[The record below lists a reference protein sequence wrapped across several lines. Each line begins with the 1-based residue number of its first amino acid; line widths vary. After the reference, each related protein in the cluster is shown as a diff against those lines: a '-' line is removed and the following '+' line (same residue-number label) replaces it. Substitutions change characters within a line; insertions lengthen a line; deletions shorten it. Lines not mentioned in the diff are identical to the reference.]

1 VRCYI
6 DLTKAYDKVN
16 RQILWKMLRL
26 YGIPEE
32 LVKIIISFHEGA
44 TARLWLDGELSVLDI
59 QLQRGLLKQGSV
71 LSPAVLFNIFMGTVV
86 TRFEELC
93 MARLGTGCG
102 EIGVR
107 IN

>member
-44 TARLWLDGELSVLDI
+44 TARLWLDGELS
-59 QLQRGLLKQGSV
+59 LQRGLLKQGSV
-71 LSPAVLFNIFMGTVV
+71 LSPVLFNIFMGTIV

>member
-1 VRCYI
+1 MRCYI

-44 TARLWLDGELSVLDI
+44 IARLRLDGVLSVLVDI
-59 QLQRGLLKQGSV
+59 QLQRGLKQGSV
-71 LSPAVLFNIFMGTVV
+71 LSPVLFNIFIGTIV

>member
-1 VRCYI
+1 MRCYI

-44 TARLWLDGELSVLDI
+44 TARLWLDGELS
-59 QLQRGLLKQGSV
+59 LQRGLLKQGSV
-71 LSPAVLFNIFMGTVV
+71 LSPVLFNIFMGTIV